1 MNINFGD
8 RYQYRLK
15 RSHIQ
20 LLQASLLS
28 GNMAEDAW
36 DKWQSSVNLDFVD
49 NLSHQLLPQLYQNL
63 TEQGLGGRYLPRLR
77 GIYRRT
83 WYANQLAI
91 KLLKEI
97 LSSLGEV
104 KVEAIIIG
112 DAANLDKFYGDR
124 CHPISSL
131 QLLVHAEHF
140 EVAIQKLQGLGW
152 VIARSI
158 PNFNQSNQLFIELHD
173 SSERSL
179 TLPLY
184 IQSHLFNHSQAE
196 ADRDPQGWKEAK
208 NSWQNGLAWQL
219 SPTDHLLHEC
229 DRVFF
234 AKRSLY
240 PVKYPQIISIAE
252 AFLTIRHQSID
263 WKRLITQA
271 QCYQMITPVRNM
283 LCTLQDLLL
292 LDLPDWVIS
301 ELSQIPIANSEKS
314 KYPVLKGDRLAFIR
328 SRLSPLV
335 RLLRSIVRK
344 LKISN

>member
-1 MNINFGD
+1 VVAICRD
-8 RYQYRLK
+8 
-15 RSHIQ
+15 
-20 LLQASLLS
+20 
-28 GNMAEDAW
+28 
-36 DKWQSSVNLDFVD
+36 
-49 NLSHQLLPQLYQNL
+49 
-63 TEQGLGGRYLPRLR
+63 LPRLR

-124 CHPISSL
+124 PISSL

-140 EVAIQKLQGLGW
+140 EIAIQKLQGLGW
-152 VIARSI
+152 IIVRSA
-158 PNFNQSNQLFIELHD
+158 NQQFIELRG
-173 SSERSL
+173 SSERSP

-196 ADRDPQGWKEAK
+196 ADRDRDPQGWKEAK

-234 AKRSLY
+234 AQRSLY

-252 AFLTIRHQSID
+252 AFLTIRHQTID

-271 QCYQMITPVRNM
+271 QRYQMVTPVRNM
-283 LCTLQDLLL
+283 LCTLQNLLL

-301 ELSQIPIANSEKS
+301 ELSQIPIAKSEKY
-314 KYPVLKGDRLAFIR
+314 KYPVLKGDRLAVIR
-328 SRLSPLV
+328 SRLSPLLK
-335 RLLRSIVRK
+335 LLRSVVKKTENIT
-344 LKISN
+344 